1 MAERREIAMT
11 REYDAPREEVW
22 AAWTEPARLATW
34 WGKRGWH
41 VDPATVEM
49 DVRPGGRFALTSED
63 ARGNRMPQSA
73 VYREVVAP
81 ERLVIDEP
89 AADNWHGGAVTTVTF
104 TDLGDGRTRM
114 EFRASI
120 ATTEEMA
127 QTAAG
132 GVADTL
138 DRLGEHLTTTEHTE
152 EQSA

>member
-11 REYDAPREEVW
+11 RHYDAPREEVW
-22 AAWTEPARLATW
+22 AAWTQPHRLATW

-63 ARGNRMPQSA
+63 ARGNRMPQTA
-73 VYREVVAP
+73 VYREVVEP

-89 AADNWHGGAVTTVTF
+89 AEENWHGGAVTTVTF

-114 EFRASI
+114 DFRAQI
-120 ATTEEMA
+120 ATSQEMA

-132 GVADTL
+132 GIADTL
-138 DRLGEHLTTTEHTE
+138 DRLGEHLTTQPTE
-152 EQSA
+152 ERSA